1 MRTLETLT
9 PHAPGTRTA
18 LAPTSGKD
26 PAGQSTDACA
36 WMDGEAHLYMYD
48 IALNLQNFIQI

>member
-9 PHAPGTRTA
+9 PHAPGQQSH
-18 LAPTSGKD
+18 PSGKD

-36 WMDGEAHLYMYD
+36 WMDGEEHLYMYD
-48 IALNLQNFIQI
+48 IALTLQNFIQI